1 MKTKKQTKQ
10 RKQARDFEVANRD
23 LKGEYEDVM
32 LDDGVLDED
41 ALILC
46 LMEEDE

>member
-10 RKQARDFEVANRD
+10 RKQLKEFKVANSDFKKEFEEVISDD
-23 LKGEYEDVM
+23 L
-32 LDDGVLDED
+32 LDEE
-41 ALILC
+41 AMVLC